1 MSPKFPILE
10 DEEIDMQKERNDL
23 TEDTFLEGRR
33 STVMTH
39 VCLLTFKPKNVLKLF
54 SKLIIVGLVEVGLG
68 RKADCSVLVSSVC
81 AIWVLL

>member
-1 MSPKFPILE
+1 MI
-10 DEEIDMQKERNDL
+10 
-23 TEDTFLEGRR
+23 
-33 STVMTH
+33 H

>member
-1 MSPKFPILE
+1 MI
-10 DEEIDMQKERNDL
+10 
-23 TEDTFLEGRR
+23 
-33 STVMTH
+33 H
-39 VCLLTFKPKNVLKLF
+39 VCLLTFKPTNVLKLF

>member
-1 MSPKFPILE
+1 
-10 DEEIDMQKERNDL
+10 
-23 TEDTFLEGRR
+23 
-33 STVMTH
+33 MTH
-39 VCLLTFKPKNVLKLF
+39 VCLLTFKPKKNVLKLF